1 MQAYER
7 IKYYREK
14 ILGISQA
21 KFAKKLKISASNY
34 SNIEIA
40 RVALTNRVLIDI
52 CEAYDLNENWVKYG
66 KEPIKKSKSKEEEM
80 LDFLKK
86 INLEDNVIAQRFI
99 LSLSKLS
106 FDEWILLDKMISN
119 YIGINKEVT
128 KLKNI
133 INDKTDCEL
142 SREEIH
148 KLIDLELDAVEKR
161 KILSVSTSTN
171 FLGENSKKYKNKK
184 EKAM

>member
-1 MQAYER
+1 MEAYER

-40 RVALTNRVLIDI
+40 RVTLTNRVLIDI
-52 CEAYDLNENWVKYG
+52 CEAYNLNEDWVKYG
-66 KEPIKKSKSKEEEM
+66 KEPIEKPKSREAEM

-86 INLEDNVIAQRFI
+86 INLEDNIIAQRFI
-99 LSLSKLS
+99 LSLSKLN
-106 FDEWILLDKMISN
+106 FEEWLLLDKMISN
-119 YIGINKEVT
+119 YIKINKEANN
-128 KLKNI
+128 LKNI
-133 INDKTDCEL
+133 VNNKTDDEL

-148 KLIDLELDAVEKR
+148 KLIDFELYQAEKG
-161 KILSVSTSTN
+161 KTSSVSTSI
-171 FLGENSKKYKNKK
+171 NSVDKEKLKNKR
-184 EKAM
+184 A